1 MLNDVPLFPLLN
13 AVYPGEPG
21 FRVCESCVM
30 DTSAPEISFDESGV
44 CNYCASGRELVGKS
58 WFPDSAGEEKLATI
72 FAEVRESRGRRFS
85 GFDSI
90 LGLSG
95 GVDSA
100 TVAVRAVEA
109 GLRPLCVHVDGGW
122 NSEESVQNIRNLVD
136 SLGVQLETVVIDWD
150 SMRKLQL
157 AFLRSGTLNQ
167 DIPQDHAFFVSLYRM
182 SLRKRLPNILSGLNM
197 ATENSEPES
206 WGYSNKDAE
215 HMRAVFRAN
224 DGNRLR
230 RFPLMDYRKYK
241 SLRRKGRFRVIE
253 PLNFGNYDPKNSRE
267 SLSQNRGWQ
276 DYGSK
281 HEESIFTKW
290 FQTVYLPE
298 RYGIDKRKAHQ
309 SSLVIAGLSSRT
321 EAQAVVSRPPTDSA
335 GRERLCSMIA
345 DKLQISVDELETLI
359 KTPHRSNHH
368 FTTVLPSWN
377 SPGVRN

>member
-1 MLNDVPLFPLLN
+1 MPLFPLLN

-30 DTSAPEISFDESGV
+30 DTSAPEISFDELGV
-44 CNYCASGRELVGKS
+44 CNYCASGRQLVGKS
-58 WFPDSAGEEKLATI
+58 WFPDSAGEEKLAET
-72 FAEVRESRGRRFS
+72 FAEILNRRGRRFR

-136 SLGVQLETVVIDWD
+136 RLGVQLETVVIDWD

-167 DIPQDHAFFVSLYRM
+167 DIPQDHAFFVSLYRT
-182 SLRKRLPNILSGLNM
+182 SLRRRLPNILSGLNM
-197 ATENSEPES
+197 ATENSEPQS

-215 HMRAVFRAN
+215 HIKSVYRA
-224 DGNRLR
+224 DEGKILK
-230 RFPLMDYRKYK
+230 RFPLMDYGTYK

-253 PLNFGNYDPKNSRE
+253 PLNFGSYDPIKSRE
-267 SLSQNRGWQ
+267 FLSQNMGWQ

-281 HEESIFTKW
+281 HEESVFTKW
-290 FQTVYLPE
+290 FQAVYLPE

-309 SSLVIAGLSSRT
+309 SSLVIAGLTTRAD
-321 EAQAVVSRPPTDSA
+321 AQVLVSRPPIDAA
-335 GRERLCSMIA
+335 GRERLCATVA
-345 DKLQISVDELETLI
+345 DKLRISLDELETLI
-359 KTPHRSNHH
+359 KTPHVSNHG
-368 FTTVLPSWN
+368 FRTVLPYWN
-377 SPGVRN
+377 SPGVRT